1 MSALMSFKWAQRI
14 NCKVKCVARCVS
26 QRMARSAA
34 GNWVQ
39 QGNTMRQTSHCCC
52 CVVAY
57 FRENC
62 VTIILA
68 YKNHLR
74 RACNNKCK
82 MHKLAY
88 IKRELLCEMRTAD
101 ERTDRLLLPAL
112 PSINS
117 HNLYVLLRGSARL
130 CTNVICNCCVVDG
143 RGSVGIINTLD

>member
-1 MSALMSFKWAQRI
+1 MCCTMCQSADGALGSGQLGAARQHYAI
-14 NCKVKCVARCVS
+14 NQSLLLLGR
-26 QRMARSAA
+26 
-34 GNWVQ
+34 
-39 QGNTMRQTSHCCC
+39 